1 MTEDTAKEL
10 ICCKYNV
17 IDVIDVI
24 EVEKIMDGTKS
35 VLNTTKSARPIKLR
49 K

>member
-17 IDVIDVI
+17 IDVA
-24 EVEKIMDGTKS
+24 KIMDETKS
-35 VLNTTKSARPIKLR
+35 VLNTTKSACPIKSR